1 MCDNNYKENIR
12 QQIRGWGG
20 EYLKSV
26 WYSTDK
32 EDRTMGTNCFLKAL
46 LGGVAKFSCLQFY
59 CKTPNYNANEA
70 RKRRE
75 VFHTQ
80 LKYAKMK
87 ILT

>member
-1 MCDNNYKENIR
+1 
-12 QQIRGWGG
+12 
-20 EYLKSV
+20 
-26 WYSTDK
+26 
-32 EDRTMGTNCFLKAL
+32 MGTNCFLKAL